1 MSNTFVMTGKLSLG
15 GNDKRKAFEDFLT
28 DSGCNIRTLRL
39 NMKCGDDFFNLQ
51 IKSFM
56 NDAKRKSDGTL
67 NVDNSTIYTILDND
81 GKYESTSF
89 KYKDKSKYED
99 KVCNFRKYVF
109 VDGDERIE
117 CTSTYD

>member
-1 MSNTFVMTGKLSLG
+1 MNNFVMTGKLNLSEG
-15 GNDKRKAFEDFLT
+15 DKRKSFEDFLT

-89 KYKDKSKYED
+89 KYKDKSKY
-99 KVCNFRKYVF
+99 
-109 VDGDERIE
+109 
-117 CTSTYD
+117 